1 MENKKQKLF
10 QQYPH
15 HLAKSFFLRFFPSLE
30 KKSLIM
36 GILDKLWDE
45 TLAGPMPET
54 GLGKLRKY
62 NSFSATRSPHAPVD
76 TSKVMIT
83 RSITILKSNS
93 GLKNLYVDPGSV
105 PGSPSG
111 SSNPGTPLSPGTP
124 SGDFRRFTRRKSPAL
139 QPEEPRSPTVY
150 DWIVMSA
157 LDR

>member
-1 MENKKQKLF
+1 
-10 QQYPH
+10 
-15 HLAKSFFLRFFPSLE
+15 
-30 KKSLIM
+30 M

-62 NSFSATRSPHAPVD
+62 NSFSATRSSPAPVD
-76 TSKVMIT
+76 TNNVMIT

-93 GLKNLYVDPGSV
+93 GLKNLSLEPGS
-105 PGSPSG
+105 PSSPSG

-139 QPEEPRSPTVY
+139 LREEPKSPTVY

>member
-1 MENKKQKLF
+1 
-10 QQYPH
+10 
-15 HLAKSFFLRFFPSLE
+15 
-30 KKSLIM
+30 M

-62 NSFSATRSPHAPVD
+62 NSFSATRALSATVD
-76 TSKVMIT
+76 NSKVVIT

-93 GLKNLYVDPGSV
+93 GLKNISVEPGSV
-105 PGSPSG
+105 PDSPSG

-124 SGDFRRFTRRKSPAL
+124 SGDFRRFTRRKSPTL
-139 QPEEPRSPTVY
+139 QGDEPRSPTVY

>member
-1 MENKKQKLF
+1 
-10 QQYPH
+10 
-15 HLAKSFFLRFFPSLE
+15 
-30 KKSLIM
+30 M
-36 GILDKLWDE
+36 GFLDKLWDE

-62 NSFSATRSPHAPVD
+62 GSFSAASSSPATAD
-76 TSKVMIT
+76 TSQVMIT

-93 GLKNLYVDPGSV
+93 GLKNLSMDPGSA

-124 SGDFRRFTRRKSPAL
+124 NGDFRRFTRRKSPAEAL
-139 QPEEPRSPTVY
+139 QSEEPRSPTVY